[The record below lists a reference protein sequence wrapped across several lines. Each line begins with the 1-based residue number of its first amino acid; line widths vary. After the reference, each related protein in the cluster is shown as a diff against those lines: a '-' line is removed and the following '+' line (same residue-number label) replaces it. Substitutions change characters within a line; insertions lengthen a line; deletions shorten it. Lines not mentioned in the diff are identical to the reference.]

1 MGDEQLLRKHGE
13 LGTFVVRVQHRQN
26 SSWQGCITWVE
37 KNRTLRFRS
46 VWELLKLIVSAVE
59 TVPETDEGEE
69 EFSWFDEEGSER
81 I

>member
-59 TVPETDEGEE
+59 TVPETDEEEE
-69 EFSWFDEEGSER
+69 EFSWFDEEEQER

>member
-59 TVPETDEGEE
+59 TVPETDEEEE
-69 EFSWFDEEGSER
+69 EFSWFDEDGQER

>member
-59 TVPETDEGEE
+59 TVPETDEEEE
-69 EFSWFDEEGSER
+69 EFSWFDEEGQER

>member
-59 TVPETDEGEE
+59 TVPETDEEEE
-69 EFSWFDEEGSER
+69 EFSWFDEEDQER

>member
-59 TVPETDEGEE
+59 TVPETDEEEE
-69 EFSWFDEEGSER
+69 EFSWFDEEGTER

>member
-59 TVPETDEGEE
+59 TVPETDEEEE